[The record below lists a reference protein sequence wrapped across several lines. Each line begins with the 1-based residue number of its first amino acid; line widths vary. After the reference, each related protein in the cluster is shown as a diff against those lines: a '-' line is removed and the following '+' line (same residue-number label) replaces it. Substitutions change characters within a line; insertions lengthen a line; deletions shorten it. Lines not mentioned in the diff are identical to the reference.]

1 MRAALV
7 ALVVCGTAFA
17 NEDPD
22 TEVARKHFA
31 AGHAFY
37 ASADYEHAL
46 EEFQTARRAKPHPA
60 LDYNI
65 ARCLDRLERYPEA
78 IAAYNSYIASGP
90 ADAAEM
96 RARVHELEERIKQTR
111 PPPAVAP
118 VAPEAPVIL
127 ALPPSLET
135 PAPPPPK
142 SKKHTVAIVL
152 GVLGGAAIIGGA
164 IAVGLLV
171 KTTTDP
177 AWPDNTGGPHPAT
190 Q

>member
-7 ALVVCGTAFA
+7 ALVVCGSAFA

-22 TEVARKHFA
+22 TEVARKHFT

-37 ASADYEHAL
+37 AAADYEHAL
-46 EEFQTARRAKPHPA
+46 EEFQTARRARPHPA

-78 IAAYNSYIASGP
+78 IAAYKSYLASNP

-96 RARVHELEERIKQTR
+96 RARVHELEERVKQTR
-111 PPPAVAP
+111 PPPRVAP
-118 VAPEAPVIL
+118 VAPEAPVML
-127 ALPPSLET
+127 ALPPSLD
-135 PAPPPPK
+135 APPPTN
-142 SKKHTVAIVL
+142 KKHTVAIVL

-171 KTTTDP
+171 KTTTEP